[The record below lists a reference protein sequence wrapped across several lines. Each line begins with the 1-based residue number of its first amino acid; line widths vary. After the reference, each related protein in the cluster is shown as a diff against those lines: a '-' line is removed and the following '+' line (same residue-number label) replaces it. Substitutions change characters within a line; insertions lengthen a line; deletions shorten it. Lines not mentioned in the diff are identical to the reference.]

1 MANLHK
7 LISIALFHFV
17 FGLMTISLSAQ
28 NSYQLKYSSVDRDT
42 VYLKKELGLE
52 TVFTSRILCVE
63 YVNKLPGLLQT
74 KGYVTASIDK
84 LRFDSLSATIELYL
98 GLRYRW
104 ADIIT
109 SKADETLL
117 LEAGWRSSSFR
128 DRQMDFK
135 QFQLFQ
141 ERILNDLE
149 NKGHPFAK
157 VFLDSIVLKGDAITA
172 RLQVQK
178 GPLYKIDSIRVYGD
192 LKISNFFLQRYLDI
206 SNNSIYN
213 KEKLQRIGKKISEL
227 SFAEEERPSNLSLL
241 GTGSVLNLYLKQ
253 KRSSQIN
260 VLLGFL
266 PNNDQLTTKKLLV
279 TGEANIHLR
288 NSLGA
293 GESLGLNWQ
302 QIQVNSPRLNIYY
315 RQPYILNSNFGIDFN
330 FDMFRKDTTFLNV
343 NLQLGTQYMLSANK
357 SGKLYFQRFQ
367 TIVNGVNKNF
377 ILQNRRLPDQ
387 ADITSSSIGLDYDY
401 NNTNY
406 RLNPRSGNQF
416 GINFL
421 AGTKT
426 IKKNN
431 EILELKDPS
440 DPQFDFDRIYDNVKL
455 KTYILKLKA
464 NATRFFPLGKL
475 STLKAGVNMAVFQSG
490 NIFRNEL
497 FQVGGYKLLRGFDEE
512 SQYLSQ
518 YVIASAE
525 YRYLVGVNSFFFLFA
540 DGGWGRNNSQNAN
553 FNYNYLSSGLGL
565 ALETKAGIF
574 NLAWAVGRRN
584 DLPFSLRQSKIHIG
598 LVNYF

>member
-17 FGLMTISLSAQ
+17 FGLMNISLSAQ
-28 NSYQLKYSSVDRDT
+28 NSYQLKFSSVDRDT

-63 YVNKLPGLLQT
+63 FVNKLPGLLQT

-84 LRFDSLSATIELYL
+84 VRFDSLSATVELYL
-98 GLRYRW
+98 GLKYRW
-104 ADIIT
+104 AEIIT

-157 VFLDSIVLKGDAITA
+157 VFLDSIVLKEDAITA

-343 NLQLGTQYMLSANK
+343 NLQLGTQYML
-357 SGKLYFQRFQ
+357 QP
-367 TIVNGVNKNF
+367 I
-377 ILQNRRLPDQ
+377 NRV
-387 ADITSSSIGLDYDY
+387 SFS
-401 NNTNY
+401 
-406 RLNPRSGNQF
+406 F
-416 GINFL
+416 
-421 AGTKT
+421 
-426 IKKNN
+426 
-431 EILELKDPS
+431 S
-440 DPQFDFDRIYDNVKL
+440 DFR
-455 KTYILKLKA
+455 
-464 NATRFFPLGKL
+464 PL
-475 STLKAGVNMAVFQSG
+475 
-490 NIFRNEL
+490 
-497 FQVGGYKLLRGFDEE
+497 
-512 SQYLSQ
+512 
-518 YVIASAE
+518 
-525 YRYLVGVNSFFFLFA
+525 
-540 DGGWGRNNSQNAN
+540 
-553 FNYNYLSSGLGL
+553 
-565 ALETKAGIF
+565 
-574 NLAWAVGRRN
+574 
-584 DLPFSLRQSKIHIG
+584 
-598 LVNYF
+598 